1 MQITIILSEL
11 YHTIYVAHISGECNA
26 MQSKAISMSMTDEC
40 TEGPGNERSLRETL
54 VENFIE
60 MSNMAQILVLVLNSF
75 STVYISR

>member
-1 MQITIILSEL
+1 
-11 YHTIYVAHISGECNA
+11 